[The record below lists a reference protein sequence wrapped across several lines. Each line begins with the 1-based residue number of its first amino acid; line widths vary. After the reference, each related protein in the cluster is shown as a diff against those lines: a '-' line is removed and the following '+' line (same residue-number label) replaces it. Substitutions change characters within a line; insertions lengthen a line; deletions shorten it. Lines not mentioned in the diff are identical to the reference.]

1 MYDKLLKRLRDC
13 TAEQNGEKTLWCQ
26 AADAIEELQKQ
37 QEMSI
42 PVPREA
48 GGIGD
53 TCWYC
58 GGKLYWMSD
67 FDYSDVYGEGE
78 GIVSY
83 LHCSNCG
90 AEIEYSL
97 RTDNE
102 EEQ

>member
-1 MYDKLLKRLRDC
+1 M
-13 TAEQNGEKTLWCQ
+13 AEEIRIPRPK
-26 AADAIEELQKQ
+26 EE
-37 QEMSI
+37 
-42 PVPREA
+42 

-102 EEQ
+102 EEE